1 MQWRSRLFG
10 TIALIVCLI
19 ELVGIWGTVA
29 ILVLTRQQQHLDWM
43 TRPIAV
49 LYVAGLAS
57 IPIAVIG
64 LVKDTH
70 RALAFAAL
78 ILGFANIL
86 VCVLPFVSY

>member
-1 MQWRSRLFG
+1 MRWRSRLFG
-10 TIALIVCLI
+10 SIPLIVCLI

-29 ILVLTRQQQHLDWM
+29 ILVLTRQQHLDWM
-43 TRPIAV
+43 IRPIAL

-64 LVKDTH
+64 LLKDTH
-70 RALAFAAL
+70 RTLAFAAL
-78 ILGFANIL
+78 VLGFANIL